1 MWQIRYLQVLT
12 PTGKKHQFGL
22 FLSIFFKKKCRVQSC
37 FSNKDPLLICFPTP
51 DRLWNVRYSW
61 LPQLKGH
68 PAVIQHEP
76 FKNRAWSFSRR
87 EGASVSVPRSGDVAG
102 AGGCRLWNEEHR
114 SSASTALLSITQ
126 PDGHRVPVLLCET
139 LPCHCFFFFFWLDL
153 FFLYRVEFQNKFY
166 TGQGFK
172 FLPFTFESILD
183 GSFEEWDLA
192 APLLLMSLNSWE
204 SVRCWI
210 VIFVCDAVSDFPGC
224 CHLHKSDTLK
234 EIWKIIC
241 RTSICFKLLITF

>member
-1 MWQIRYLQVLT
+1 MRKEYQLILKQMWPVNLWDNSAQIRYLQVLT

-139 LPCHCFFFFFWLDL
+139 LPCHCFFFFFNWI
-153 FFLYRVEFQNKFY
+153 FIFY
-166 TGQGFK
+166 TGWSSK
-172 FLPFTFESILD
+172 TSFTQARAS
-183 GSFEEWDLA
+183 SS
-192 APLLLMSLNSWE
+192 SLSPSKASWTGVLR
-204 SVRCWI
+204 S
-210 VIFVCDAVSDFPGC
+210 
-224 CHLHKSDTLK
+224 
-234 EIWKIIC
+234 EIWQ
-241 RTSICFKLLITF
+241 LLFY